1 MGQVVSE
8 AIFSFSIQ
16 FFSRINTNVDVVQ
29 SHYHIAEV
37 LIQFLG
43 VFVPGVPDL
52 SRIDSMYCCLRAV
65 RSWYDVWFSIPL
77 IDIPGLPF
85 SIYTQLSQTQ
95 VALHRLTVTDDP
107 AWDKELLRN
116 TADLL
121 VILDRS
127 AVRFEEVERVYPQEP
142 GEDCQTIWSK
152 AVKILRNIKTTWEP
166 TLAQC
171 LNRDLPT
178 NDTGGGAGGNGA
190 AGRAGQVAAVGGI
203 PVPTNQGV
211 TVNVGAAGSNAGGG
225 RVAHQGGQDMVIDGG
240 NSNTVLTEAV
250 DFNDL
255 AWMTDVFG
263 PWEF

>member
-1 MGQVVSE
+1 MHAQRRRL
-8 AIFSFSIQ
+8 AFA
-16 FFSRINTNVDVVQ
+16 NAYADVVQ

-52 SRIDSMYCCLRAV
+52 TRIDSMYSCLRAV
-65 RSWYDVWFSIPL
+65 RSWYEIWFSIPL

-95 VALHRLTVTDDP
+95 VALHRLTTSDDP

-127 AVRFEEVERVYPQEP
+127 AARFEEVGRVYPQEP

-152 AVKILRNIKTTWEP
+152 AVKILRNIKATWEP

-171 LNRDLPT
+171 LNREPSANNNSGAST
-178 NDTGGGAGGNGA
+178 AGAGGAAGA
-190 AGRAGQVAAVGGI
+190 AGQGVVGG
-203 PVPTNQGV
+203 VPTPSSQGV
-211 TVNVGAAGSNAGGG
+211 TVNVGAAGGGGG
-225 RVAHQGGQDMVIDGG
+225 RVPHQGGQDMVMDGT
-240 NSNTVLTEAV
+240 SNAVLADAV

>member
-1 MGQVVSE
+1 
-8 AIFSFSIQ
+8 
-16 FFSRINTNVDVVQ
+16 
-29 SHYHIAEV
+29 
-37 LIQFLG
+37 
-43 VFVPGVPDL
+43 
-52 SRIDSMYCCLRAV
+52 MYSCLRAV
-65 RSWYDVWFSIPL
+65 RSWYEIWFSIPL

-95 VALHRLTVTDDP
+95 VALHRLTTSDEP

-152 AVKILRNIKTTWEP
+152 AVKILRNIKATWEP
-166 TLAQC
+166 TLSQSLSAGHGGGSGGVGG
-171 LNRDLPT
+171 LPT
-178 NDTGGGAGGNGA
+178 PNSHDAAGNVAGAGRGGAPH
-190 AGRAGQVAAVGGI
+190 AGQA
-203 PVPTNQGV
+203 P
-211 TVNVGAAGSNAGGG
+211 
-225 RVAHQGGQDMVIDGG
+225 GGQGMVVD
-240 NSNTVLTEAV
+240 NTANVLADPV

>member
-1 MGQVVSE
+1 M
-8 AIFSFSIQ
+8 
-16 FFSRINTNVDVVQ
+16 VDVVQ
-29 SHYHIAEV
+29 AHYHIAEV

-43 VFVPGVPDL
+43 VFVPGVPNL
-52 SRIDSMYCCLRAV
+52 QRIDSMYSCLRAV
-65 RSWYDVWFSIPL
+65 RSWYEIWFSIPL

-95 VALHRLTVTDDP
+95 VALHRLTTSEEP

-152 AVKILRNIKTTWEP
+152 AVKILRNIKATWEP
-166 TLAQC
+166 TLSQS
-171 LNRDLPT
+171 LSGGSSGSGGVGGLPT
-178 NDTGGGAGGNGA
+178 PNSHEAAANVGGGAGRGA
-190 AGRAGQVAAVGGI
+190 PNAGQAPGGH
-203 PVPTNQGV
+203 G
-211 TVNVGAAGSNAGGG
+211 
-225 RVAHQGGQDMVIDGG
+225 MVVD
-240 NSNTVLTEAV
+240 NTASVLADPV

>member
-1 MGQVVSE
+1 
-8 AIFSFSIQ
+8 
-16 FFSRINTNVDVVQ
+16 
-29 SHYHIAEV
+29 
-37 LIQFLG
+37 
-43 VFVPGVPDL
+43 
-52 SRIDSMYCCLRAV
+52 MYACLRAV
-65 RSWYDVWFSIPL
+65 RSWYEIWFSIPL

-85 SIYTQLSQTQ
+85 SVYTQLSQTQ
-95 VALHRLTVTDDP
+95 VALHRLTTSDDP

-127 AVRFEEVERVYPQEP
+127 AARFEEVARVYPQEP

-171 LNRDLPT
+171 LNREPSNNHNNSNAGPASAHGNNPAAPGQGGLVGGVPT
-178 NDTGGGAGGNGA
+178 PSSQGVAMNVGGNG
-190 AGRAGQVAAVGGI
+190 RA
-203 PVPTNQGV
+203 P
-211 TVNVGAAGSNAGGG
+211 
-225 RVAHQGGQDMVIDGG
+225 HQGGQQMVMDGS
-240 NSNTVLTEAV
+240 SNAVLTEGV
-250 DFNDL
+250 DFNDF